1 MTVVEIGTRA
11 WYGDSRL
18 PLPLPASWDVAVHR
32 PQLGAPLSDDHIRDI
47 FAGPAG
53 QQLSAMA
60 ASTRRPV
67 LLVDDLT
74 RPTPVNRVLPYL
86 VDILGRGGEVEV
98 TILIAV
104 GSHAGPSA
112 TGIAR
117 KLGPLPA
124 GSRVVVHDFRGPST
138 RIGTTSSGTPVLVN
152 PIVAGADLLVG
163 VGGIYPHSSAG
174 FSGGSKIVLG
184 AMAER
189 SLVHFHFGRPGSRGG
204 YHLDNDFRRDLDDAA
219 ALAGL
224 AACVSMFVN
233 DKREAVKVL
242 VGPTA
247 DYYAEA
253 VEWACR
259 AFSAPLPDTAD
270 VVISNA
276 YPMDVSLTFMLSKG
290 TAPLRYVRPGAS
302 RVVVAGC
309 PEGMGHHG
317 LFPLVDRPRFYEERQ
332 FLRELRARRSELP
345 GIAMRRA
352 SRIVGKRARPVSE
365 TVVADVFSATQQN
378 PIALFIPGSWEGEL
392 PAAVPNMVLH
402 RTWDSVLAQVN
413 QEQQEERLSAA
424 VYACAPLQVINPG

>member
-1 MTVVEIGTRA
+1 MTVVEIGTKA

-18 PLPLPASWDVAVHR
+18 QLPLPESWDVAVHR
-32 PQLGAPLSDDHIRDI
+32 PQLDPPLNDEQIRRI

-53 QQLSAMA
+53 RRLA
-60 ASTRRPV
+60 ALASSTRRPV

-86 VDILGRGGEVEV
+86 VDILGRSGAVEV

-104 GSHAGPSA
+104 GSHAAPSA
-112 TGIAR
+112 EGVDR
-117 KLGPLPA
+117 KLGTLPA
-124 GSRVVVHDFRGPST
+124 GCRVVIHDFRGPST
-138 RIGTTSSGTPVLVN
+138 RLGTTSSGTPVFVN
-152 PIVAGADLLVG
+152 PIVAEADLLVG

-189 SLVHFHFGRPGSRGG
+189 SLIHFHFGRPGSRGG
-204 YHLDNDFRRDLDDAA
+204 YHLDNNFRRDLDEAA

-233 DKREAVKVL
+233 DRREAVKVL

-253 VEWACR
+253 VQWACR
-259 AFSAPLPDTAD
+259 AFSAPPPGSAD

-290 TAPLRYVRPGAS
+290 TAPLRHVRPGAS
-302 RVVVAGC
+302 RVVIAGC

-317 LFPLVDRPRFYEERQ
+317 LFPLADRPRFYQQRQ
-332 FLRELRARRSELP
+332 FARELRARRRELP

-352 SRIVGKRARPVSE
+352 LKVVGKQAEPLSE
-365 TVVADVFSATQQN
+365 GVVTDVFSEAQQN
-378 PIALFIPGSWEGEL
+378 PIALFIPEAWEGQL
-392 PAAVPNMVLH
+392 PPTVPNMLLH
-402 RTWDSVLAQVN
+402 RTWESVLAQVRRE
-413 QEQQEERLSAA
+413 QEAERLAAA
-424 VYACAPLQVINPG
+424 VYACAPLQVIEAG